1 MKINRLKAKWLLIAA
16 SVILVDA
23 GVFSCG
29 KPEPSVTILEE
40 QNASVREAEADA
52 QASAGEAEASGGEE
66 AEQETVCVFVCG
78 QVAREGVYEF
88 PLGTRVYEAIEAA
101 GGFLPDADTSYVNQ
115 ALVLTDGEKLW
126 IPDLSE
132 SAALSSAEMQEG
144 TAGGKVDLNT
154 ADSDLLQTLPGIGP
168 AKAEAI
174 LEYRARSGGFE
185 SAEELMQVSGIGQ
198 ASFDK
203 LKDSVIV
210 R

>member
-1 MKINRLKAKWLLIAA
+1 M
-16 SVILVDA
+16 
-23 GVFSCG
+23 
-29 KPEPSVTILEE
+29 
-40 QNASVREAEADA
+40 
-52 QASAGEAEASGGEE
+52 
-66 AEQETVCVFVCG
+66 
-78 QVAREGVYEF
+78 
-88 PLGTRVYEAIEAA
+88 
-101 GGFLPDADTSYVNQ
+101 NQ

-132 SAALSSAEMQEG
+132 SAALSLSEMQERA
-144 TAGGKVDLNT
+144 AGGKVDLNT

>member
-1 MKINRLKAKWLLIAA
+1 M
-16 SVILVDA
+16 S
-23 GVFSCG
+23 
-29 KPEPSVTILEE
+29 
-40 QNASVREAEADA
+40 
-52 QASAGEAEASGGEE
+52 
-66 AEQETVCVFVCG
+66 
-78 QVAREGVYEF
+78 
-88 PLGTRVYEAIEAA
+88 
-101 GGFLPDADTSYVNQ
+101 FLPDADTSYVNQ

-126 IPDLSE
+126 IPDRRE
-132 SAALSSAEMQEG
+132 SAALSLSEMQERA
-144 TAGGKVDLNT
+144 AGGKVDLNT